1 MGTEY
6 LVIIILWCGQPI
18 NTSGNSYGTES
29 KTAKE
34 VNECRKDAIKCVRKL
49 EAFTTDDVVDKCLLK
64 TR

>member
-18 NTSGNSYGTES
+18 NSTGNFYGFES
-29 KTAKE
+29 KTTKE

-49 EAFTTDDVVDKCLLK
+49 EAFTTDDVVDKCLLNK
-64 TR
+64 K